1 MDNLIGL
8 PAPTAPYDWREAYL
22 HALFE
27 TDRARI
33 YSRIMEAERVLA
45 RREHALFADSNGW
58 AEQQAPQQFADHGGL
73 ADPLH
78 QFAEPASD
86 RNQQSDL
93 GEQDEFGR
101 ARGSFAIGGG
111 GRDHQ

>member
-1 MDNLIGL
+1 MDNLVAL
-8 PAPTAPYDWREAYL
+8 PVPTAPTAPYDWREAYL

-58 AEQQAPQQFADHGGL
+58 AEQQAVTNALNALEALRNCLGL
-73 ADPLH
+73 AST
-78 QFAEPASD
+78 AA
-86 RNQQSDL
+86 
-93 GEQDEFGR
+93 
-101 ARGSFAIGGG
+101 AA
-111 GRDHQ
+111 